1 MVLLGALTL
10 KKQSKFLDWYEL
22 YSPSICEECVYV
34 CVYVSVYVSVYVY
47 VFDVTWLRLEHLTY
61 QVDIA

>member
-1 MVLLGALTL
+1 MVLLGALTW

-22 YSPSICEECVYV
+22 YSPSICEECMYV
-34 CVYVSVYVSVYVY
+34 CVYVSVYVY

>member
-10 KKQSKFLDWYEL
+10 KKQSKFLDWYEF
-22 YSPSICEECVYV
+22 YSPSVCEECVYV
-34 CVYVSVYVSVYVY
+34 CVCVSVYVY